1 MIELLK
7 YQKLSNEDNLEVFK
21 SGIYNETD
29 LVEVN
34 IIGEDIA
41 KFMYQAYYIINGKNK
56 D

>member
-1 MIELLK
+1 MIELSK
-7 YQKLSNEDNLEVFK
+7 GQKLLLDDNLEVYK
-21 SGIYNETD
+21 SGTYNETD